1 MKNTKATP
9 DSEAPAEPVEAADF
23 EMAASLTGF
32 GMYNYLLFFIS
43 VVCSLANQFSSSSM
57 SYLLPAAQCDL
68 QMQPSDKG
76 LLNSIMYAGMLL
88 SSFLWGFLSDMLGR
102 RKLIVVAYAVDGVL
116 NLIGSF
122 TQSFAFLVVIKFMT
136 GVVLSGPMAI
146 RLTFISEFHSLKYRT
161 RIMVLSG
168 FLYAIATIII
178 PAVAWLIIP
187 LPWSVT
193 FFDGYITYNSWRM
206 FVTVGAL
213 SSFLAAFLIYLCPE
227 APKFLMTKGRSEEAL
242 QAFKTVYKH
251 NTGKEP
257 ETYPVK
263 KLKEEVQAVPDPLT
277 TNESRKSAC
286 SLLRFALKDAKL
298 LLLKPLRNRTIM
310 IMILN
315 YGALLS
321 SNTIRHWVPQMFA
334 SAEEYKE
341 YQKYTNTTNAS
352 VSICEMI
359 SFTGVADT
367 DANAGS
373 CGVAMVRN
381 TVYINNIIV
390 ASSQGLSFLLTTYII
405 KYIGKK
411 MTMVI
416 GYVGAAICSMAAY
429 WTYSTSTALACFA
442 LIVSLTG
449 VSNIACLAVIVDMF
463 PTGVRS
469 MAMGLNSMT
478 GQFGTFTGNLAFPYL
493 LAIDC
498 VAPFSLITI
507 LTLVGAGVTL
517 LLPDTDKA
525 SLQ

>member
-1 MKNTKATP
+1 
-9 DSEAPAEPVEAADF
+9 
-23 EMAASLTGF
+23 
-32 GMYNYLLFFIS
+32 
-43 VVCSLANQFSSSSM
+43 
-57 SYLLPAAQCDL
+57 
-68 QMQPSDKG
+68 MQPSDKG
-76 LLNSIMYAGMLL
+76 LLNSIMYAGMLS

-102 RKLIVVAYAVDGVL
+102 RKLIVVAYAADGVL

-122 TQSFAFLVVIKFMT
+122 TQSFAFLVVIKFLT
-136 GVVLSGPMAI
+136 GIVLSGPMSI

-187 LPWSVT
+187 LPWTVT
-193 FFDGYITYNSWRM
+193 FFGGYITYNSWRM

-227 APKFLMTKGRSEEAL
+227 APKFLMTKGRMEEAL
-242 QAFKTVYKH
+242 QSFQTVYKY
-251 NTGKEP
+251 NTGNKP

-263 KLKEEVQAVPDPLT
+263 KLKDEIQAVPDPLT
-277 TNESRKSAC
+277 NDENRKSAC

-298 LLLKPLRNRTIM
+298 LLLKPLRNRTFM

-315 YGALLS
+315 FGALLS
-321 SNTIRHWVPQMFA
+321 TNTIRHWVPQMFA
-334 SAEEYKE
+334 SAEEFVE
-341 YQKYTNTTNAS
+341 HQKYINSTDEY
-352 VSICEMI
+352 VSTCEMI
-359 SFTGVADT
+359 SYTGVSDSSTDT
-367 DANAGS
+367 NAGS
-373 CGVAMVRN
+373 CGVAMAKS

-390 ASSQGLSFLLTTYII
+390 ASCQGLSFLLTTYII

-411 MTMVI
+411 TTMVI
-416 GYVGAAICSMAAY
+416 GYVGSAICSAAAY
-429 WTYSTSTALACFA
+429 WTYSTSSALTCFA

-469 MAMGLNSMT
+469 MAMGLSSMS
-478 GQFGTFTGNLAFPYL
+478 GQLGTFTGNLTFPFL
-493 LAIDC
+493 LAVDC
-498 VAPFSLITI
+498 IAPFSLLTA
-507 LTLVGAGVTL
+507 LTLVCAGVTL
-517 LLPDTDKA
+517 LLPDTNKA